1 MLNIYFKAA
10 YLHWHYL
17 LLFFCMLPT
26 LSFAQQF
33 SAEQIATFRQL
44 PLAQQQALARQ
55 FGIDPSVIN
64 TLTQVPSSAS
74 GSQGLEQPIL
84 VRPLNRNPATSILN
98 DGDNDSPVEGFSDAA
113 VDDAQSNSDNII
125 TLAERLDSLGGSA
138 NASITDLQHSRNE
151 VLALSPFGYDVFAG
165 VPTTFAP
172 ATDVPIPVE
181 YKLGPGD
188 TINILLSGQ
197 INRTLNLTINRA
209 GMINAPEIGVM
220 TLSGLTF
227 SAASQLIT
235 DTITQKNI
243 GLSVHVTLGELRSV
257 RVFILGEANR
267 PGSYT
272 VSALSTLTN
281 ALFVSGGIKPSGSL
295 RTIQLKRAGKVVTEF
310 DLYEL
315 LVHGNNQNDVRIM
328 AGDVIFIPPVGK
340 TISVAGE
347 VNREAIFE
355 LKHETTMADIE
366 VLFGGYKPTAF
377 RKKTKIERIDGLGA
391 RTVKDIDVSDAKGR
405 SHLLRNG
412 DIIKIP
418 SVLDESNN
426 IITLAGH
433 VYRPGDYAFQAGMN
447 LNDIVSDASH
457 FLANI
462 DLDYA
467 LIKEESEYDKSVVF
481 RQFSVRELLSG
492 TPIEISANATVYFF
506 DATEDRSQILEES
519 LTQLAYQVNLANTAQ
534 TISVNGAVKFPGVY
548 PFVSSMTVKQA
559 LDAAGSLEV
568 DATKQ
573 FAVLL
578 TYNDQEQYIPTIL
591 NLETPEDLAVTL
603 NAAGA
608 LYLFTKTGDRM
619 EELEPLMDLLQTS
632 ASKATGDSVITIE
645 GEVKFPGVYPY
656 TPGFTINALIT
667 AAGGLK
673 TSAYLGETEISR
685 LVLNKQQGFIRN
697 IVPIN
702 LAAALENKT
711 MALQPKDVVL
721 IKRIPDWEEEEYID
735 LIGEFKFPGR
745 YLIQKGETLAQI
757 IARAGGLTKMAYPG
771 ATVFFRESVAQQQ
784 RVEIARL
791 NALLDKQLEIAVAKN
806 NLSGLNAGFQSSAN
820 LSRVA
825 DVVAETNDDGLGRIS
840 IDLSA
845 QLLGMDTPLQ
855 VLANDR
861 IVVPRKPSTIQV
873 IGEVNR
879 VTSHVYNEHLSLNDY
894 LDLAGGTTQF
904 ANTGDIYIIR
914 ADGRIV
920 VPDGNW
926 FSYSQADIKPGD
938 TIVVPFDVAL
948 RDNLSLWQQV
958 TRIIYNSAVSLAAI
972 KGL

>member
-1 MLNIYFKAA
+1 MLNISFKAA
-10 YLHWHYL
+10 YLHWRYL
-17 LLFFCMLPT
+17 VLFFCMLPT
-26 LSFAQQF
+26 FSFAQQF

-44 PLAQQQALARQ
+44 PPAQQQALAKQ
-55 FGIDPSVIN
+55 FGIDPAIIN
-64 TLTQVPSSAS
+64 TLTQTSSNTSTA
-74 GSQGLEQPIL
+74 QVLEQPTLI
-84 VRPLNRNPATSILN
+84 RPLGSTQAPPTQ
-98 DGDNDSPVEGFSDAA
+98 DNINNINSVEGVLDSESD
-113 VDDAQSNSDNII
+113 DILSNQDNI
-125 TLAERLDSLGGSA
+125 TAFSQRLDSIS
-138 NASITDLQHSRNE
+138 NFTEVNITDLQRSRNE
-151 VLALSPFGYDVFAG
+151 VTDLSAFGYDVFAG
-165 VPTTFAP
+165 APTTFAP

-188 TINILLSGQ
+188 TINILLSGK

-209 GMINAPEIGVM
+209 GMINAPEIGVL

-227 SAASQLIT
+227 SAATQLIV
-235 DTITQKNI
+235 DTISQKNI

-257 RVFILGEANR
+257 RIFILGEANR

-295 RTIQLKRAGKVVTEF
+295 RKIQLKRAGQVITEF

-315 LVHGNNQNDVRIM
+315 LVHGNNQNDTRIM
-328 AGDVIFIPPVGK
+328 AGDVIFIPPVGN

-347 VNREAIFE
+347 VNRDAIFE
-355 LKHETTMADIE
+355 LKHEKTIADIE

-377 RKKTKIERIDGLGA
+377 LKKTKIERIDGLGA
-391 RTVKDIDVSDAKGR
+391 RTVKDIDVSHSDGK

-433 VYRPGDYAFQAGMN
+433 VYRPGDYAFQAGMK

-457 FLANI
+457 LLGNI

-467 LIKEESEYDKSVVF
+467 LIKEESKFDKSVVF
-481 RQFSVRELLSG
+481 KQFSVRELLLG
-492 TPIEISANATVYFF
+492 KPIEITANATVYFF
-506 DATEDRSQILEES
+506 AATEDRSLILEES
-519 LTQLAYQVNLANTAQ
+519 LTQLAYQGNLSNKSQ

-548 PFVSSMTVKQA
+548 PFVAHMTVEQA
-559 LDAAGSLEV
+559 LNAAGSLEV

-573 FAVLL
+573 FAILL
-578 TYNDQEQYIPTIL
+578 AYNDQEEYTPTLL
-591 NLETPEDLAVTL
+591 NLEKSDDLATTL
-603 NAAGA
+603 DAAGA
-608 LYLFTKTGDRM
+608 LYFFTKTGDRI
-619 EELEPLMDLLQTS
+619 EELRPIMDLLQTS

-656 TPGFTINALIT
+656 TMGLTINELIT

-685 LVLNKQQGFIRN
+685 FVFNNNLGFDRN

-702 LAAALENKT
+702 LAAELDSKT
-711 MALQPKDVVL
+711 NVLQPKDVVL
-721 IKRIPDWEEEEYID
+721 IKRIPDWEDEEYVE

-771 ATVFFRESVAQQQ
+771 ATVFFRESVAEQQ
-784 RVEIARL
+784 RIEIARL

-820 LSRVA
+820 LNRVA
-825 DVVAETNDDGLGRIS
+825 DVIAETSDDGLGRIS

-845 QLLGMDTPLQ
+845 QLLGMDTPLE
-855 VLANDR
+855 VFANDR
-861 IVVPRKPSTIQV
+861 VVVPRKPSTIQV

-879 VTSHVYNEHLSLNDY
+879 ATSHVYNENLSLDDY
-894 LDLAGGTTQF
+894 IELAGGGTQF

-920 VPDGNW
+920 IPGGDW
-926 FSYSQADIKPGD
+926 FSYTQADIKPGD

-958 TRIIYNSAVSLAAI
+958 TRIIYNSAVSLSAI
-972 KGL
+972 RGL